1 MQPSSSPDSDSASGT
16 DYSKSTLSS
25 ITTSPGRPATNLQ
38 ASRAEE
44 RRDADRAQLSERL
57 REAMQREKESQEK
70 EEIFKQLAAE
80 EGKPAGKNPRL
91 NIGKDSR
98 YSWRKKEGESV

>member
-1 MQPSSSPDSDSASGT
+1 
-16 DYSKSTLSS
+16 
-25 ITTSPGRPATNLQ
+25 
-38 ASRAEE
+38 
-44 RRDADRAQLSERL
+44 
-57 REAMQREKESQEK
+57 MQREKESQEK